1 MTRYKLV
8 LAAAS
13 LLTVA
18 LPAYAQRVDAARP
31 GNSSRAYGRAPEVEV
46 WIDRYV
52 FRSGERIRTFFESEP
67 GAYVTILRI
76 TTLGDVT
83 ILYPRRPTAQRAY
96 RDELINDEIPAAG
109 RREFYLNEP
118 EGVGFV
124 FAIASFEPFDYR
136 GFTSGGQW
144 STMRL
149 AGFGYED
156 PYRAVNSFVSRTLPS
171 RADYST
177 DYIQYEV
184 LSGGGYNRYGY
195 AYGNTDYNNY
205 YFRCLNYYGLNAVN
219 YCHSYAGSGI
229 GGFPFIVVAPPRRP
243 NPTTPSTKPV
253 RRPTMP
259 PPGKVIPD
267 PVVAETDGSGTASSE
282 ASSSS
287 RYTDSRGR
295 TTSPGASNDGN
306 LRIERRQRPQPAS
319 EDQPYVIAP
328 RRHEP
333 AQAQRFDPPTSQRQ
347 EPAPVQRYDPPTT
360 QRQEPAATPRYEPPP
375 APRYEPPRVEQ
386 RQEPRV
392 EQRQEPRPAP
402 VIREHP
408 TPVTPPP
415 PPPPTQ

>member
-1 MTRYKLV
+1 MNRYKLV
-8 LAAAS
+8 LATAS

-18 LPAYAQRVDAARP
+18 LPAYAQRVDGARP
-31 GNSSRAYGRAPEVEV
+31 GKSSRAYGRAPEIEV

-52 FRSGERIRTFFESEP
+52 FRSGERIHTYFETEP

-83 ILYPRRPTAQRAY
+83 VLYPRRPTTQRAY

-109 RREFYLNEP
+109 RREFYINEP

-144 STMRL
+144 NTMRL
-149 AGFGYED
+149 AGFGYGD
-156 PYRAVNSFVSRTLPS
+156 PYRAVDSFVSRTVPA
-171 RADYST
+171 RAEYST

-184 LSGGGYNRYGY
+184 LGDGGYNRYGY
-195 AYGNTDYNNY
+195 AYGNTYGNRYYNDH
-205 YFRCLNYYGLNAVN
+205 YFRCLEYYGLNAVS

-229 GGFPFIVVAPPRRP
+229 GGFPFIVVAPPARP
-243 NPTTPSTKPV
+243 NPTTPSTRPV
-253 RRPTMP
+253 RRPNMP

-267 PVVAETDGSGTASSE
+267 PGVVAGADASGGASSAE
-282 ASSSS
+282 ASSSA
-287 RYTDSRGR
+287 RYTDLRGR
-295 TTSPGASNDGN
+295 PASPGTSTDGN
-306 LRIERRQRPQPAS
+306 QRIERRQRPQPER
-319 EDQPYVIAP
+319 EDQPYIIAP

-333 AQAQRFDPPTSQRQ
+333 EPVQRFDPP
-347 EPAPVQRYDPPTT
+347 PT
-360 QRQEPAATPRYEPPP
+360 QRAEPPATQRYEPPP

-386 RQEPRV
+386 RQEPR
-392 EQRQEPRPAP
+392 PAP

-408 TPVTPPP
+408 VPVTPPP
-415 PPPPTQ
+415 PPPPPAQ